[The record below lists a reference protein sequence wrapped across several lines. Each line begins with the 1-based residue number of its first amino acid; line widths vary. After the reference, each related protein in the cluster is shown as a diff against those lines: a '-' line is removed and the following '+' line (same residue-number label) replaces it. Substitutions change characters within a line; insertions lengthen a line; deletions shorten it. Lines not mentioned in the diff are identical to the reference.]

1 MNHHDTTLHAILS
14 RRLNGLQVKLLTDG
28 LRHNTEGKT
37 QLFALLTNGEKRVA
51 DNAAWLLSHI
61 ASKND
66 AWFDAGRCDTFRTLA
81 MRTSDDTLRRLLLT
95 ILHAVEPT
103 PTHTETSVAFLDFCL
118 AGVASTLP
126 VATRALCL
134 KLALP
139 FCLPYPELQ
148 AELELVMAQAED
160 GEVPPALRATL
171 KAVRKQLKRGRSGYG
186 KHKN

>member
-1 MNHHDTTLHAILS
+1 MKNHDTTLRATLS

-37 QLFALLTNGEKRVA
+37 QLFALLTDGEKRVA

-61 ASKND
+61 ASKSD
-66 AWFDAGRCDTFRTLA
+66 VWFDASRCDTFRTLA

-95 ILHAVEPT
+95 ILHAVEPA
-103 PTHTETSVAFLDFCL
+103 PSHAEASVAFLDFCL
-118 AGVASTLP
+118 EGVASTFP
-126 VATRALCL
+126 VATRTLCL

-139 FCLPYPELQ
+139 LCLPYPELQ

-160 GEVPPALRATL
+160 GEVQPALRATL
-171 KAVRKQLKRGRSGYG
+171 KAVRQQLKRARRDSG
-186 KHKN
+186 KRKN